1 MSITSAG
8 TGRPGATTPSALVV
22 SGLTEL
28 ALGALSGWVYTAA
41 VKRPDLLRRV
51 GIGSPA
57 RIRQWHLDLGMLGAY
72 TVVCG
77 LAVPNA
83 PRTVEIALGIG
94 AWTNAMSFLPLA
106 FREDLIDRP
115 VYLVPVVG
123 SFVATSV
130 GFTGM
135 ALTAWRRRGGSTT

>member
-1 MSITSAG
+1 MLPTARR
-8 TGRPGATTPSALVV
+8 RPDALVV

-28 ALGALSGWVYTAA
+28 ALGALSGWVYTVA
-41 VKRPDLLRRV
+41 VSDPERLRAV
-51 GIGSPA
+51 GIASPK

-77 LAVPNA
+77 LAVPDA
-83 PRTVEIALGIG
+83 PRAVQVALGIG

-106 FREDLIDRP
+106 FREDLVGRP

-130 GFTGM
+130 GFAGM
-135 ALTAWRRRGGSTT
+135 AATAWRRRRG

>member
-1 MSITSAG
+1 MPSPSSPA
-8 TGRPGATTPSALVV
+8 PSALVV

-28 ALGALSGWVYTAA
+28 ALGALSGWVYTVA

-51 GIGSPA
+51 GIASPS

-72 TVVCG
+72 SVVCG
-77 LAVPNA
+77 LAVPDA
-83 PRTVEIALGIG
+83 PRSVTVALGVG

-106 FREDLIDRP
+106 FDEDLMNRP

-123 SFVATSV
+123 SFLATSV

-135 ALTAWRRRGGSTT
+135 AATAWRRYRSIQGS

>member
-1 MSITSAG
+1 L
-8 TGRPGATTPSALVV
+8 LVL

-41 VKRPDLLRRV
+41 VKRPDLLRAV

-77 LAVPNA
+77 LAVPDA
-83 PRTVEIALGIG
+83 PRAVEVALGIG

-135 ALTAWRRRGGSTT
+135 AVTAWRRRSGALR

>member
-1 MSITSAG
+1 MTR
-8 TGRPGATTPSALVV
+8 TRPDALVV

-51 GIGSPA
+51 GITSPS

-72 TVVCG
+72 AVVCG
-77 LAVPNA
+77 LAVPDA
-83 PRTVEIALGIG
+83 PRPVQAALAVG

-106 FREDLIDRP
+106 FSEDLIDRP
-115 VYLVPVVG
+115 VYVVPVVG

-130 GFTGM
+130 GFAGM
-135 ALTAWRRRGGSTT
+135 AATAWRRHLA

>member
-1 MSITSAG
+1 MTPH
-8 TGRPGATTPSALVV
+8 RPDALVV

-41 VKRPDLLRRV
+41 VKQPDLLRKV
-51 GIGSPA
+51 GITSPS

-77 LAVPNA
+77 LAVPDA
-83 PRTVEIALGIG
+83 PPIVALALGVG

-106 FREDLIDRP
+106 FSEDLIDRP

-135 ALTAWRRRGGSTT
+135 AVTAWRRRR

>member
-1 MSITSAG
+1 VSITSAPRLVG
-8 TGRPGATTPSALVV
+8 DQPPSPLVL

-41 VKRPDLLRRV
+41 VKRPDLLRNV
-51 GIGSPA
+51 GIKSPS

-77 LAVPNA
+77 LAVPDA
-83 PRTVEIALGIG
+83 PRAVEVALGIG

-115 VYLVPVVG
+115 IYLVPVVG

-130 GFTGM
+130 GFAGM
-135 ALTAWRRRGGSTT
+135 ALAAWQRRSEALD

>member
-1 MSITSAG
+1 MQPSA
-8 TGRPGATTPSALVV
+8 RPRPDALVV

-28 ALGALSGWVYTAA
+28 ALGALTGWVYTVA
-41 VKRPDLLRRV
+41 VKDPQALRAI
-51 GIGSPA
+51 GITSPK

-72 TVVCG
+72 AVVCG
-77 LAVPNA
+77 LAVPDA
-83 PRTVEIALGIG
+83 PRAVQVSLAVG

-106 FREDLIDRP
+106 FREDLVDRP

-130 GFTGM
+130 GFAGM
-135 ALTAWRRRGGSTT
+135 AATAWRRRLG

>member
-1 MSITSAG
+1 
-8 TGRPGATTPSALVV
+8 
-22 SGLTEL
+22 
-28 ALGALSGWVYTAA
+28 
-41 VKRPDLLRRV
+41 
-51 GIGSPA
+51 
-57 RIRQWHLDLGMLGAY
+57 MLGAY

-77 LAVPNA
+77 LAVPDA
-83 PRTVEIALGIG
+83 PRVVEVALGIG

-135 ALTAWRRRGGSTT
+135 ALTAWRRRWGARSG

>member
-1 MSITSAG
+1 MPSPTPAV
-8 TGRPGATTPSALVV
+8 PSALVV

-28 ALGALSGWVYTAA
+28 ALGALTGWVYTVA

-51 GIGSPA
+51 GITSPS

-72 TVVCG
+72 SVVCG
-77 LAVPNA
+77 LAVPDA
-83 PRTVEIALGIG
+83 PQTVTVALGIG
-94 AWTNAMSFLPLA
+94 AWSNAMSFLPLA

-130 GFTGM
+130 GFAGM
-135 ALTAWRRRGGSTT
+135 AVTAWRRRRG

>member
-1 MSITSAG
+1 VPPRLPTAASA
-8 TGRPGATTPSALVV
+8 PSPLVV

-41 VKRPDLLRRV
+41 VKRPDLLRTV
-51 GIGSPA
+51 GITSPS

-72 TVVCG
+72 SVVCG
-77 LAVPNA
+77 LAVPDA
-83 PRTVEIALGIG
+83 PRPVVWALGVG

-106 FREDLIDRP
+106 FDESLVDRP

-123 SFVATSV
+123 SFLATST

-135 ALTAWRRRGGSTT
+135 AWTAWRRRRSG